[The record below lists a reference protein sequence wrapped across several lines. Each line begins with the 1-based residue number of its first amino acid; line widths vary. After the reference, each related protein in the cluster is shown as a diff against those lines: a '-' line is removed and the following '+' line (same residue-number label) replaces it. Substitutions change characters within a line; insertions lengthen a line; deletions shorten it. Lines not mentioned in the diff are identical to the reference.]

1 MRSAPIFEN
10 YSNVV
15 SALRRWWALGMLLL
29 AQSNLVQV
37 RDVLQ
42 LVEMLIGTQ
51 FLASQWSISNVL
63 SICWLLRS
71 QTLQVRQ
78 LAFCMLCITEFLLIA
93 VEPRLCRCS
102 WLQSA
107 SSCLYHSSFDSR
119 ENHCPSVWHFCQFG
133 AATGANDNWESV
145 RSESDWTFL
154 RKCWRYAVPAIVLKV
169 TPVNFLISNR
179 I

>member
-1 MRSAPIFEN
+1 
-10 YSNVV
+10 
-15 SALRRWWALGMLLL
+15 MLLL

-78 LAFCMLCITEFLLIA
+78 LALCMLCITEFLLIA

-107 SSCLYHSSFDSR
+107 SSACITPHLIQGKITVPQSGTFASLAQR
-119 ENHCPSVWHFCQFG
+119 LVPMTTERASVQ
-133 AATGANDNWESV
+133 
-145 RSESDWTFL
+145 
-154 RKCWRYAVPAIVLKV
+154 KV
-169 TPVNFLISNR
+169 TELF
-179 I
+179 